1 MSTHRD
7 LTVATQDLVESVAA
21 MLKAMPVI
29 RDSDDEAEA
38 AQDAWQ
44 GLDQSYQDYLAA
56 AAAHLDSAGAASGR
70 PTSIAAA
77 KQYPLPRGT
86 RRRILDCFV
95 ARWEISRHTDGL
107 LTQEVEKQLRKPH
120 TTVSSAVNRLES
132 VGLIKDSGRKRHT
145 ESGYDAIIYIP
156 TDRALELIAA
166 ERDAA

>member
-21 MLKAMPVI
+21 LIGLSPVACG
-29 RDSDDEAEA
+29 RPEFS
-38 AQDAWQ
+38 DAWQ

-70 PTSIAAA
+70 DTSIAAA
-77 KQYPLPRGT
+77 KQYPLPRGL

-107 LTQEVEKQLRKPH
+107 LTEEVEKQLRKKH
-120 TTVSSAVNRLES
+120 TSVSSAVNRLEK
-132 VGLIKDSGRKRHT
+132 VGLIRDSGRRRLT
-145 ESGYDAIIYIP
+145 EAGYRAIIYIP

>member
-7 LTVATQDLVESVAA
+7 LQVATQDLVESVAA
-21 MLKAMPVI
+21 VLKTAPLVP
-29 RDSDDEAEA
+29 RDAGGES

-56 AAAHLDSAGAASGR
+56 AAAHLESAGAASGR

-77 KQYPLPRGT
+77 KQYPLPRGL
-86 RRRILDCFV
+86 RRLILDCFV

-107 LTQEVEKQLRKPH
+107 ITEQVEKQLRKKH
-120 TTVSSAVNRLES
+120 TSVSSAVNRLEM
-132 VGLIKDSGRKRHT
+132 VGLIKDSGRRGLT
-145 ESGYDAIIYIP
+145 EAGYQAIIYIP
-156 TDRALELIAA
+156 TEQALELIAA